1 MCEQK
6 KGKLVG
12 YKNRCAKKGDGP
24 ASQCGDKC
32 NNKVRDGWMRVSAQ
46 EHLFCLAIVLLV
58 LKCLWIPALI
68 SSILLQ
74 PVHCWEKKSRGDSC
88 DAPP

>member
-12 YKNRCAKKGDGP
+12 YKNECAKKGDGP

-32 NNKVRDGWMRVSAQ
+32 NNKVRDGWMCVSQDTRHKPNIFGLDFQHSAAT
-46 EHLFCLAIVLLV
+46 CALLG
-58 LKCLWIPALI
+58 K
-68 SSILLQ
+68 
-74 PVHCWEKKSRGDSC
+74 EKSLRQL
-88 DAPP
+88 

>member
-12 YKNRCAKKGDGP
+12 YKNECAKKGDGP

-32 NNKVRDGWMRVSAQ
+32 NNKVRDGWMCVSAQ
-46 EHLFCLAIVLLV
+46 EHLSCLAIVLLDHEMLV
-58 LKCLWIPALI
+58 ESCLDFQHSAATCAL
-68 SSILLQ
+68 LGK
-74 PVHCWEKKSRGDSC
+74 EKSLRQL
-88 DAPP
+88 